1 MFFFTQKY
9 KNQSVRPVTSRQI
22 QQAVQ
27 KQQEDMLLI
36 DGEDV
41 SALRERV
48 CIHRFIILRLHWDVP
63 GQHGLITVL
72 ENRWLAFTLELRNRA
87 RTTNEKAETYVTLL
101 NNGGRAGPQKSCVR
115 LAPAYSVYS
124 IVAFF

>member
-48 CIHRFIILRLHWDVP
+48 CIHRFIRLRNWDWKRCNSSNCQYV
-63 GQHGLITVL
+63 QHSMS
-72 ENRWLAFTLELRNRA
+72 RPLELLPS
-87 RTTNEKAETYVTLL
+87 YVAASSSVLTLIIA
-101 NNGGRAGPQKSCVR
+101 N
-115 LAPAYSVYS
+115 LA
-124 IVAFF
+124 IRK